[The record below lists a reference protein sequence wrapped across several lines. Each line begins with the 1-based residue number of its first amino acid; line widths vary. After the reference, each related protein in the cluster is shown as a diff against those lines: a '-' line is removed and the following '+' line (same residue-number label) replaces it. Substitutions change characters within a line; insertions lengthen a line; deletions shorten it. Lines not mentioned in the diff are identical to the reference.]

1 VALDECDPVTF
12 NASTR
17 AGPEFCKTVALGAST
32 ALWDLLTKAAAG
44 TPDPKWDFRTRQSD
58 HQSVVRSDFM
68 NERQPSRSAGICIA
82 LMLAL
87 LAVAAI
93 NSAPAE
99 CAAPAATPTVSVLA
113 TGLQGAFGSTVGPDG
128 ALYVAES
135 AAGRISRINP
145 RTGQI
150 TAFASGLPKTIPA
163 VGVGGA
169 TDVVFVGNTMYVLVT
184 LVSPDVGGSSVDGI
198 YRLDGPNHFTVVA
211 NIGDFN
217 ERNPPTIS
225 FPFFVKSGV
234 LFAMKPYRKGFLVTD
249 GHLNRML
256 QVTPGGQ
263 ISILI
268 AFDDI
273 VPTGLTVQNA
283 TIYMAEAGPVPH
295 LPQNGKVVAFK
306 PGSEEVTEV
315 ASGASL
321 LVGVKFGP
329 DGKPY
334 ALSQGP
340 GVPGAPAGSPAQPN
354 SGALVRA
361 NGDGTFTFIVDE
373 LNLPV
378 SFNFIGGTAY
388 VVTLTGDVLK
398 ISGVQQ

>member
-1 VALDECDPVTF
+1 MGKLA
-12 NASTR
+12 
-17 AGPEFCKTVALGAST
+17 
-32 ALWDLLTKAAAG
+32 TKE
-44 TPDPKWDFRTRQSD
+44 
-58 HQSVVRSDFM
+58 DFM

-82 LMLAL
+82 LMLAA
-87 LAVAAI
+87 LAVAAF

-99 CAAPAATPTVSVLA
+99 CAASAATPTVSVLA

-128 ALYVAES
+128 ALYVTES

-150 TAFASGLPKTIPA
+150 TTFASGLPKTIPA

-169 TDVVFVGNTMYVLVT
+169 TDVAFVGNTMYVLVT

-217 ERNPPTIS
+217 ERNPPTIPFS
-225 FPFFVKSGV
+225 FFVKSGV

-256 QVTPGGQ
+256 QVTQDGQ

-306 PGSEEVTEV
+306 PGSEETTEV

-321 LVGVKFGP
+321 L
-329 DGKPY
+329 DT
-334 ALSQGP
+334 LM
-340 GVPGAPAGSPAQPN
+340 APRG
-354 SGALVRA
+354 
-361 NGDGTFTFIVDE
+361 
-373 LNLPV
+373 
-378 SFNFIGGTAY
+378 FIGQFAGAFVKRDLGWVGLRRGQFASRT
-388 VVTLTGDVLK
+388 TLPSESIFTLGACARRHAAPLRHTPLA
-398 ISGVQQ
+398 ISN

>member
-1 VALDECDPVTF
+1 
-12 NASTR
+12 
-17 AGPEFCKTVALGAST
+17 
-32 ALWDLLTKAAAG
+32 
-44 TPDPKWDFRTRQSD
+44 
-58 HQSVVRSDFM
+58 M

-93 NSAPAE
+93 NSPPAQ

-150 TAFASGLPKTIPA
+150 TTFASGLPKTVPA

-169 TDVVFVGNTMYVLVT
+169 TDVAFIGKTMYVLVT

-198 YRLDGPNHFTVVA
+198 YRLDDPNHFTVVA

-217 ERNPPTIS
+217 ERNPPTIP

-256 QVTPGGQ
+256 QVTQDGQ

-273 VPTGLTVQNA
+273 VPTGLTLHSG
-283 TIYMAEAGPVPH
+283 TIYMAGRRSNPRWNRANCTRYP
-295 LPQNGKVVAFK
+295 LPPADRPARRPFSAHVARSDSTDFD
-306 PGSEEVTEV
+306 PRLVRSTVCCGCWADGRRMEGGGQ
-315 ASGASL
+315 ASVGANPAATRATHTTLRESRRRISSGLARRGAGASRRPRRL
-321 LVGVKFGP
+321 EDALASNLSRSRTDAGTREAAALT
-329 DGKPY
+329 DGLDTCKMKPP
-334 ALSQGP
+334 SQPSRTSTKDGNCP
-340 GVPGAPAGSPAQPN
+340 PSGGWAPPTRSP
-354 SGALVRA
+354 
-361 NGDGTFTFIVDE
+361 FF
-373 LNLPV
+373 
-378 SFNFIGGTAY
+378 
-388 VVTLTGDVLK
+388 
-398 ISGVQQ
+398 